1 MPQQI
6 PDSRFLFDEACGESP
21 DLKEHFEKIDNL
33 IDFADSIDPLDLAGL
48 RDKLDFITESI
59 DEIKESAL
67 ALKEF
72 KALFSKS
79 IQDDVRE
86 FLANVPFLSST
97 QVRHRLHDLLD
108 EWRGKGADEEDLHF
122 IEDILERFIR
132 GTSSTRDFDPCKDI
146 PNILDYDGSAIKK
159 PPTALAPDPD
169 TSPLDITVEIEEYF
183 EEIVNVESTPSEE
196 DIAEGALL
204 QETPT
209 QPRWHPSDRLENL
222 HNSGLSTTS
231 DGRTFDIADFDTDVL
246 RQQAIERE
254 EAFTESQAELEQEI
268 ASRRAEEA
276 ALRET
281 ETEEETQ
288 ARLRRQFVERVTPQ
302 SAAEQQA
309 TTTPEQSTGGVPDRG
324 QVPTPFS
331 GKPES
336 ILYNKNDFFPSR
348 FAQNNASKINRLHP
362 FVRDDFKRLVG
373 AFLSSNVTDG
383 YDINICETYR
393 SPSRTPLNAR
403 GESGDLVPGASW
415 YNYGAAAAI
424 YIYQNNE
431 IIDPITRGGEYNRLL
446 GRLAAIYRIRM
457 PQSREMTHYTSL
469 KLPQF
474 VPEELAKGEIT
485 FDEFIGG

>member
-6 PDSRFLFDEACGESP
+6 PDSRFLFDDACGESP
-21 DLKEHFEKIDNL
+21 NLKEHFEKIDNL
-33 IDFADSIDPLDLAGL
+33 IGFADSIDPLDLAGL

-67 ALKEF
+67 ALKDF
-72 KALFSKS
+72 RALFTKS

-86 FLANVPFLSST
+86 FLANVPFLSSS

-108 EWRGKGADEEDLHF
+108 EWRGKGANEEDLHF

-159 PPTALAPDPD
+159 PTTALAPDPD
-169 TSPLDITVEIEEYF
+169 TSPLDITTEIEEYF

-222 HNSGLSTTS
+222 HNSGLSTT
-231 DGRTFDIADFDTDVL
+231 
-246 RQQAIERE
+246 
-254 EAFTESQAELEQEI
+254 EA
-268 ASRRAEEA
+268 AEE
-276 ALRET
+276 
-281 ETEEETQ
+281 
-288 ARLRRQFVERVTPQ
+288 RLRIQIVERITPQ
-302 SAAEQQA
+302 FAAEQQA

-373 AFLSSNVTDG
+373 AFLGSNVTDG